1 MPKTIEDKFK
11 AARFRMQMLR
21 HTDAHFRGEHL
32 ERIRLRHAESLERL
46 RVIPLGTGLAPEIRF
61 LRRDRA

>member
-1 MPKTIEDKFK
+1 MPRTIEDKFR
-11 AARFRMQMLR
+11 AARYRHQFLR
-21 HTDAHFRGEHL
+21 QSDAHFRGEHL